1 MRSTEPTLNPRW
13 NEPEQV
19 ADFAAREPDLRLV
32 SIVDAMEDPGS
43 VRFLDLG
50 CAAGRNTVFLAE
62 RGCDVH
68 ATDLSRPMVEETTR
82 RLATTVGKAE
92 ALRRVHLL
100 PMTDLSR
107 FTDRSFDFIIALGIY
122 QQATSLEEWDL
133 AIGETARVLRPGGLL
148 LVAHFG
154 VGTDLTGRHGHPIE
168 SPNVYEI
175 REGHPSVLFDAAELD
190 ARLADHGFDPLEPTE
205 TVTKPHEGG
214 GQRVTLNAFHVRRT
228 DREHR

>member
-1 MRSTEPTLNPRW
+1 MRSTKPTLNPRW
-13 NEPEQV
+13 NDPERV

-50 CAAGRNTVFLAE
+50 CAAGRNTIFLAE

-82 RLATTVGKAE
+82 RLAKIVGKAA
-92 ALRRVHLL
+92 ALRRVHRL

-107 FTDRSFDFIIALGIY
+107 FTDHSFDLIIALGIY
-122 QQATSLEEWDL
+122 QQATSLEEW
-133 AIGETARVLRPGGLL
+133 ETAVLESVRVLRSGGEL

-154 VGTDLTGRHGHPIE
+154 IGTDLTGSAGRPTG
-168 SPNVYEI
+168 SPNVFEI
-175 REGHPSVLFDAAELD
+175 REGHLSVLFDATELD
-190 ARLADHGFDPLEPTE
+190 ARLASYGLLPSLPTE
-205 TVTKPHEGG
+205 TVVRAHEGG
-214 GQRVTLNAFHVRRT
+214 GQRVTLNGLYRLSQR
-228 DREHR
+228 